1 MISVEDEDPGGL
13 SDAGSASDVEG
24 SSERLQE
31 QLVDV
36 VEDVLESV
44 KEKMALASA
53 SSGDFAQA

>member
-1 MISVEDEDPGGL
+1 M
-13 SDAGSASDVEG
+13 EG